1 MKAFLCE
8 LILSCLLAAP
18 GAKPIDELTYGTA
31 LFAFYQEDYEQALVD
46 VMVAEAQGRQGE
58 DPVRFDLAL
67 GSFAFKQRMYV
78 LASDTF
84 DQVADEELTDIDRM
98 RLAFHLARERY
109 RSQDWQGMEQEL
121 ARIDLGSNWRGRRH
135 SYPEVSF
142 MTAEAAIALGDLAR
156 ADAALSSMEPGEAF
170 LAYGLFNLGVAYR
183 ASGDLTAA
191 RETFTRLAEFPAKDR
206 VSFDI
211 VQRARLALAVIARQE
226 KRPLQAE
233 AVLDRL
239 PGEGRYRDVA
249 LAAYAGLAMENG
261 DYELAARIWLTIQR
275 ESRWNASAAAAQLG
289 FPMSLEHLS
298 SSSQALD
305 QYRVAERVFENR
317 LVSLEQFSSRVDDR
331 AWVRNLLETLADTA
345 SDTTLASEA
354 EDADR
359 DAALR
364 SDSAVSA
371 WREQLG
377 RDDWLQW
384 LASEDVHQV
393 LLEWRELNG
402 MAGWL
407 GTLPV
412 RLEALDEVAMERRRR
427 TAVAR
432 EMIHREDLLG
442 RRASLE
448 VDIDEAAQ
456 RLQSLK
462 ASPATFTEAWM
473 HQLATEQELEL
484 LQELSDLSDGARMAQ
499 AHMAPEDQDRFVKRV
514 RRLEGTVFWQ
524 IADQRA
530 GRLRM
535 LDKALAED
543 RQLLAD
549 VDERIARITGAE
561 ASFAAGVETDF
572 LILAERTETLRSQ
585 VTSALNSREDML
597 AAALR
602 RGMQQEAR
610 EVEGYLATA
619 RIAIARATD
628 QLAAVDQPQ
637 PFGGGS

>member
-18 GAKPIDELTYGTA
+18 GAKPVDELTYGTA

-67 GSFAFKQRMYV
+67 GSFAFKERMYR
-78 LASDTF
+78 LANDTF
-84 DQVADEELTDIDRM
+84 AQVADGELTDIDRM
-98 RLAFHLARERY
+98 RLAFHTARERY
-109 RSQDWQGMEQEL
+109 RSQDWQGLEQEL

-142 MTAEAAIALGDLAR
+142 MDAEAAIANGDLAR
-156 ADAALSSMEPGEAF
+156 AEAALSSLESGESY

-183 ASGDLTAA
+183 ASGDLAAA
-191 RETFTRLAEFPAKDR
+191 RETFAQLAEFPAKDR

-211 VQRARLALAVIARQE
+211 VQRARLALAVTAREE

-275 ESRWNASAAAAQLG
+275 ESRWNTSAAAAQLG

-298 SSSQALD
+298 SPSQALD
-305 QYRVAERVFENR
+305 QYRIAEQVFENR
-317 LVSLEQFSSRVDDR
+317 LVSLAQFSRQVDDR

-345 SDTTLASEA
+345 SDSTLSA
-354 EDADR
+354 EPDDPARDADS
-359 DAALR
+359 R
-364 SDSAVSA
+364 SDSVLAE
-371 WREQLG
+371 WRAQLG

-393 LLEWRELNG
+393 LLEWRELTG
-402 MAGWL
+402 MADWL
-407 GTLPV
+407 GALPA
-412 RLEALDEVAMERRRR
+412 RLEAFEEVAVERRRR

-448 VDIDEAAQ
+448 IEIDEAAQ
-456 RLQSLK
+456 RLQSLRL
-462 ASPATFTEAWM
+462 SPAMFTDTWM
-473 HQLATEQELEL
+473 DQLATADELEL
-484 LQELSDLSDGARMAQ
+484 LRELSDMARLAE
-499 AHMAPEDQDRFVKRV
+499 ASMAPKDQARFLKRI
-514 RRLEGTVFWQ
+514 RRLQGAVFWQ
-524 IADQRA
+524 VADQRS

-543 RQLLAD
+543 RQLLVE
-549 VDERIARITGAE
+549 VDERIARIAGAE

-572 LILAERTETLRSQ
+572 RSLAGRTGSLRTRVSN
-585 VTSALNSREDML
+585 ALNSREDML

-602 RGMQQEAR
+602 RGMQREAR
-610 EVEGYLATA
+610 EVEGYLVTA

-628 QLAAVDQPQ
+628 QLAALDQPQ